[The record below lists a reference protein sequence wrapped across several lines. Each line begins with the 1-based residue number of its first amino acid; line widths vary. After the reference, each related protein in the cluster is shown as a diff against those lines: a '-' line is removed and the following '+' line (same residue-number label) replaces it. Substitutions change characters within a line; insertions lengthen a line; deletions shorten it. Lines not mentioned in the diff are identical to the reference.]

1 MWLCSKDRE
10 EEKKLSTTKIN
21 IGLALSRNF
30 DKVTLEMLD
39 EPVSHNSE
47 EELIKGIR
55 NRFDLL
61 RAEVE
66 KEFKNIQK

>member
-1 MWLCSKDRE
+1 MA
-10 EEKKLSTTKIN
+10 TTKIN

-39 EPVSHNSE
+39 EPISHDSE
-47 EELIKGIR
+47 EELVKGIR
-55 NRFDLL
+55 KRFDLL

-66 KEFKNIQK
+66 KEFGNIQK

>member
-1 MWLCSKDRE
+1 MT
-10 EEKKLSTTKIN
+10 TTKIN
-21 IGLALSRNF
+21 IGLSLSRNF

-47 EELIKGIR
+47 EELIIGIR
-55 NRFDLL
+55 KRFDLL

-66 KEFKNIQK
+66 KEFENIQK

>member
-1 MWLCSKDRE
+1 MA
-10 EEKKLSTTKIN
+10 TTKIN

-39 EPVSHNSE
+39 EPISHDSE
-47 EELIKGIR
+47 EELLRGIR
-55 NRFDLL
+55 KRFDLL

-66 KEFKNIQK
+66 KEFGNIQK

>member
-1 MWLCSKDRE
+1 MR
-10 EEKKLSTTKIN
+10 TTIIK

-39 EPVSHNSE
+39 EPVSHDSDD
-47 EELIKGIR
+47 ELIKGIR
-55 NRFDLL
+55 QRFDLL

-66 KEFKNIQK
+66 KEFENIQK

>member
-1 MWLCSKDRE
+1 MT
-10 EEKKLSTTKIN
+10 TTKIN

-39 EPVSHNSE
+39 EPISHESE

-55 NRFDLL
+55 KRFDLL
-61 RAEVE
+61 RSEVE
-66 KEFKNIQK
+66 KEFKHIQK

>member
-1 MWLCSKDRE
+1 MT
-10 EEKKLSTTKIN
+10 TTKIN

-39 EPVSHNSE
+39 EPISHDTE

-55 NRFDLL
+55 TRFTLL
-61 RAEVE
+61 RSEVE
-66 KEFKNIQK
+66 KEFGNIQK

>member
-1 MWLCSKDRE
+1 MT
-10 EEKKLSTTKIN
+10 TTKIN
-21 IGLALSRNF
+21 IGIALSRNF

-39 EPVSHNSE
+39 EPVSHDSE

-55 NRFDLL
+55 KRFDLL

-66 KEFKNIQK
+66 AEFKNIQK